1 MRAAVMLDELA
12 VDRAAIFT
20 DVCRRNALRREAHLP
35 RLDLRAEYERL
46 VAVETWRL
54 ICEGHYTRTRAEVLA
69 EKRAQHGPDWGLSAG
84 GRWAVEIFT
93 AQRLCERYRC

>member
-1 MRAAVMLDELA
+1 MLDELT
-12 VDRAAIFT
+12 VNRAAIFT
-20 DVCRRNALRREAHLP
+20 ELCRRNALRREAQLP

-54 ICEGHYTRTRAEVLA
+54 ICEAHYTRTRAEVLA
-69 EKRAQHGPDWGLSAG
+69 EKRAQHGPGWGLSAG

-93 AQRLCERYRC
+93 AQRLRERYRI